1 MKSLKLLRKKFEL
14 LKQNVTI
21 IANNIKNKTTRE
33 NYKFIEKVVTAEVV
47 ILEWKIKSRQVR
59 KISSDNI
66 RPTKS
71 VRQRKRTFKK
81 DVIVNK
87 RKEKHKRYR
96 CKKNQSNKE
105 IKQNAPNQNA
115 INLFNTVLSVLS
127 EEEKSLLNKGPCF
140 VPIPTDI
147 NWYEV
152 RKDFTKFINKIRYLA
167 DLDQQ
172 QEQIHPQVNSN
183 EPTINENNIPP
194 DKSPP

>member
-71 VRQRKRTFKK
+71 VRKRKRTFKK

-115 INLFNTVLSVLS
+115 INLFNTVLSVLF
-127 EEEKSLLNKGPCF
+127 EEEKSLLNKSPCF
-140 VPIPTDI
+140 EPIPTDI

-152 RKDFTKFINKIRYLA
+152 CKDFTKFINKIIYLA